1 MVLGSRYDHSKLKK
15 PQRRLVAVE
24 AKRTY
29 RFCTDLL
36 FDEFLNFNCTRLKI
50 QIDAKHCWLEIL
62 KWQHFWNLSLIISYP
77 GGQVQVTQ
85 CGHLSRYF
93 SCSFKG
99 WKPEARAAD
108 LVAADCGESGGSLDP
123 VGSLAL
129 QILWKAA
136 SLVLGWL
143 GFCEDT
149 RTLPTEL
156 KPLFVVQE
164 RFYESK
170 VSSQG
175 KHWPPFCEVLHNDFF
190 FALSRDM
197 LA

>member
-1 MVLGSRYDHSKLKK
+1 M
-15 PQRRLVAVE
+15 VAVE

-143 GFCEDT
+143 GFLWRYSNTAYGTQTIVCGPGKILWVKGLIPKESTDHLFARCFIMT
-149 RTLPTEL
+149 FFLLWAGTCWPRT
-156 KPLFVVQE
+156 PLSLME
-164 RFYESK
+164 STFYL
-170 VSSQG
+170 G
-175 KHWPPFCEVLHNDFF
+175 W
-190 FALSRDM
+190 
-197 LA
+197 